1 MLISMI
7 VLTIVVLLIVLL
19 MLRMPV
25 ALSLAL
31 SGALGLGI
39 LQGTN
44 YATNVLGSVPFTAT
58 ASFSLTIIPMFIL
71 MGMLAMRARIAEHVF
86 AIANHVVSRFPGGLG
101 VATVM
106 ACAGFSAVSG
116 SSIGTAATM
125 SKLSVGQMRAYGYP
139 AALATGI
146 VAIAGTLGV
155 VIPPSTFLVLYA
167 IMTGESVA
175 QILAAGII
183 PGILSA
189 LGYIVYILVVGHRQ
203 IVRPETTLPEVVSVA
218 HADAAVRAGSREAAA
233 TGATSGA
240 GSAGSGS
247 GSGSGSFGAA
257 PATVL
262 PNTPNTTAVKQAY
275 GRTVRNL
282 PWRGLFRLGIIF
294 LIILGGMFS
303 GVFTSTESAAIAAF
317 VALLILLWEF
327 RRDGWSTMWFNV
339 KGALLDTA
347 QTTSMV
353 FMILVGSSVFSTFLI
368 AAHVPDTV
376 TTWVAGLDIPP
387 LLTIGLLLL
396 LLLPLGTAL
405 DEISVLII
413 TIPIIY
419 PIAMELGFDG
429 IWLGLMIVKL
439 TAIGMVTPPV
449 GMTCFVV
456 SGTTGVPTETV
467 FKGVLPLM
475 LMDLA
480 VSAVLF
486 FVPAI
491 TLFLP
496 SLVAQSAG

>member
-1 MLISMI
+1 MLVTVI
-7 VLTIVVLLIVLL
+7 VLTIVVLLLVLL

-39 LQGTN
+39 LQGTG
-44 YATNVLGSVPFTAT
+44 YTTNVLGSVPFSAT

-71 MGMLAMRARIAEHVF
+71 MGMFAMRARIAEHVF
-86 AIANHVVSRFPGGLG
+86 AVANHMVSRFPGGLG

-183 PGILSA
+183 PGVLSA

-203 IVRPETTLPEVVSVA
+203 IVRPEATLADAVAVA
-218 HADAAVRAGSREAAA
+218 HSDAAEARGASRTRTAEPTATAAA
-233 TGATSGA
+233 
-240 GSAGSGS
+240 
-247 GSGSGSFGAA
+247 
-257 PATVL
+257 L
-262 PNTPNTTAVKQAY
+262 PPGTPDTEAVQQVY
-275 GRTVRNL
+275 GRTLRTL
-282 PWRGLFRLGIIF
+282 PWRGLVRLSVIF

-327 RRDGWSTMWFNV
+327 RRDGWSTMWGNV

-376 TTWVAGLDIPP
+376 TNWVAGLDVPP

-456 SGTTGVPTETV
+456 SGATGLRTETV

-475 LMDLA
+475 LMDLV
-480 VSAVLF
+480 VSAILF

>member
-1 MLISMI
+1 MVI
-7 VLTIVVLLIVLL
+7 TIVVLAVIVLL
-19 MLRMPV
+19 LALLAARMPV
-25 ALSLAL
+25 ALALAV
-31 SGALGLGI
+31 SGAVGLTT
-39 LQGTN
+39 LKGTE
-44 YATNVLGSVPFTAT
+44 YATNVLGSVPFSAT
-58 ASFSLTIIPMFIL
+58 ASISLTIIPMFIL

-86 AIANHVVSRFPGGLG
+86 AVANFFVSRFPGGLG

-125 SKLSVGQMRAYGYP
+125 SKLSVSQMRAYGYP

-155 VIPPSTFLVLYA
+155 IIPPSTFLVLYA

-175 QILAAGII
+175 QMLAAGII

-189 LGYIVYILVVGHRQ
+189 VAYIVYILVVGHRQ
-203 IVRPETTLPEVVSVA
+203 IVRPEASLASAVSVA
-218 HADAAVRAGSREAAA
+218 RDDARLAGRGGSESAEEPVHAAVLEAARSSVPS
-233 TGATSGA
+233 TE
-240 GSAGSGS
+240 
-247 GSGSGSFGAA
+247 
-257 PATVL
+257 
-262 PNTPNTTAVKQAY
+262 
-275 GRTVRNL
+275 TVREVYGVTFRTL
-282 PWRGLFRLGIIF
+282 PWRGLFRLGLIF
-294 LIILGGMFS
+294 AIILGGMFS
-303 GVFTSTESAAIAAF
+303 GIFTTTESAAIAAF
-317 VALLILLWEF
+317 AALLILLWEF
-327 RRDGWSTMWFNV
+327 RREGVKAMWATV

-353 FMILVGSSVFSTFLI
+353 FMILVGSSIFSTFLI
-368 AAHVPDTV
+368 AAHVPDTI
-376 TTWVAGLDIPP
+376 TAWIAGLDVPP

-419 PIAMELGFDG
+419 PIAMELGFNG
-429 IWLGLMIVKL
+429 VWLGLMIVKL

-456 SGTTGVPTETV
+456 AGTAKVPIETV

-475 LMDLA
+475 LMDLL
-480 VSAVLF
+480 VVVLLF

-496 SLVAQSAG
+496 SLTAQTAG

>member
-1 MLISMI
+1 
-7 VLTIVVLLIVLL
+7 
-19 MLRMPV
+19 
-25 ALSLAL
+25 
-31 SGALGLGI
+31 
-39 LQGTN
+39 
-44 YATNVLGSVPFTAT
+44 
-58 ASFSLTIIPMFIL
+58 
-71 MGMLAMRARIAEHVF
+71 
-86 AIANHVVSRFPGGLG
+86 
-101 VATVM
+101 
-106 ACAGFSAVSG
+106 
-116 SSIGTAATM
+116 M

-203 IVRPETTLPEVVSVA
+203 IVRPEATLVEAVAVA
-218 HADAAVRAGSREAAA
+218 HADAAEAR
-233 TGATSGA
+233 TRRSPSTESGA
-240 GSAGSGS
+240 S
-247 GSGSGSFGAA
+247 AA
-257 PATVL
+257 PL
-262 PNTPNTTAVKQAY
+262 PPGTPNTEAVQQVY
-275 GRTVRNL
+275 GRTLRTL
-282 PWRGLFRLGIIF
+282 PWRGLVRLSMIF

-303 GVFTSTESAAIAAF
+303 GIFTSTESAAIAAF
-317 VALLILLWEF
+317 VALVILLWEF
-327 RRDGWSTMWFNV
+327 RRDGWATMWGNV

-376 TTWVAGLDIPP
+376 TNWVAGLDVPP

-419 PIAMELGFDG
+419 PIAMELGFNG

-456 SGTTGVPTETV
+456 SGATGVRTETV
-467 FKGVLPLM
+467 FRGVLPLM
-475 LMDLA
+475 LMDLV
-480 VSAVLF
+480 VSAILF

-496 SLVAQSAG
+496 SLVAQGAG

>member
-1 MLISMI
+1 MLLTII
-7 VLTIVVLLIVLL
+7 VLTIIVLL
-19 MLRMPV
+19 LVLLMMRMPV

-39 LQGTN
+39 LQGTD
-44 YATNVLGSVPFTAT
+44 YASNVMGSVPFSAT

-71 MGMLAMRARIAEHVF
+71 MGMFAMRAKIAEHVF
-86 AIANHVVSRFPGGLG
+86 AVANHMVSRFPGGLG

-155 VIPPSTFLVLYA
+155 VIPPSTFLVLYS

-175 QILAAGII
+175 QVLAAGII
-183 PGILSA
+183 PGLLSA
-189 LGYIVYILVVGHRQ
+189 LGYIVYILVMGHRQ
-203 IVRPETTLPEVVSVA
+203 IVRPEATLASTVSEA
-218 HADAAVRAGSREAAA
+218 HAYASVRAGALASAEAGNGS
-233 TGATSGA
+233 TNTS
-240 GSAGSGS
+240 SGP
-247 GSGSGSFGAA
+247 GIAA
-257 PATVL
+257 PL
-262 PNTPNTTAVKQAY
+262 PAGTPNTEAVQQVY
-275 GRTVRNL
+275 GRTLRTL
-282 PWRGLFRLGIIF
+282 PWRGLFRLSLIF

-303 GVFTSTESAAIAAF
+303 GIFTSTESAAIAAF
-317 VALLILLWEF
+317 VALVILIWEF
-327 RRDGWSTMWFNV
+327 RRDGLSTIWSNV

-353 FMILVGSSVFSTFLI
+353 FMILVGSTIFSTFLI

-376 TTWVAGLDIPP
+376 TTWVAGLDVPP

-396 LLLPLGTAL
+396 FLLPLGTAL

-419 PIAMELGFDG
+419 PIAMELGFNG

-456 SGTTGVPTETV
+456 AGATGVRTETV

-475 LMDLA
+475 LMDLV
-480 VSAVLF
+480 VSAILF
-486 FVPAI
+486 FFPAI

-496 SLVAQSAG
+496 SLVAQGAG

>member
-1 MLISMI
+1 MLLTII
-7 VLTIVVLLIVLL
+7 VLTIVVLLLVLL
-19 MLRMPV
+19 MMRMPV

-39 LQGTN
+39 LQGTD
-44 YATNVLGSVPFTAT
+44 YASNVMGSVPFSAT

-71 MGMLAMRARIAEHVF
+71 MGMFAMRAKIAEHVF
-86 AIANHVVSRFPGGLG
+86 AVANHMVSRFPGGLG

-155 VIPPSTFLVLYA
+155 VIPPSTFLVLYS

-175 QILAAGII
+175 QVLAAGII
-183 PGILSA
+183 PGLLSA
-189 LGYIVYILVVGHRQ
+189 LGYIVYILVMGHRQ
-203 IVRPETTLPEVVSVA
+203 IVRPETTLAETVSDA
-218 HADAAVRAGSREAAA
+218 HAYAAVRAGGSASAA
-233 TGATSGA
+233 
-240 GSAGSGS
+240 AGSGNS
-247 GSGSGSFGAA
+247 SAGAGNTGPGPGIAA
-257 PATVL
+257 PL
-262 PNTPNTTAVKQAY
+262 PAGTPNTEAVQQVY
-275 GRTVRNL
+275 GRTLRTL
-282 PWRGLFRLGIIF
+282 PWRGLFRLSLIF

-303 GVFTSTESAAIAAF
+303 GIFTSTESAAIAAF
-317 VALLILLWEF
+317 VALVILIWEF
-327 RRDGWSTMWFNV
+327 RHDGLSTIWSNV

-353 FMILVGSSVFSTFLI
+353 FMILVGSTIFSTFLI

-376 TTWVAGLDIPP
+376 TTWVAGLDVPP

-396 LLLPLGTAL
+396 FLLPLGTAL

-419 PIAMELGFDG
+419 PIAMELGFNG

-456 SGTTGVPTETV
+456 AGATGVRTETV

-480 VSAVLF
+480 VSAILF
-486 FVPAI
+486 FFPAI

-496 SLVAQSAG
+496 SLVAQGAG

>member
-183 PGILSA
+183 PGMLSA

-218 HADAAVRAGSREAAA
+218 HANAAVRAGSRTVSSGTTA
-233 TGATSGA
+233 TGG
-240 GSAGSGS
+240 GSGS
-247 GSGSGSFGAA
+247 ASFGDT
-257 PATVL
+257 PVTVL
-262 PNTPNTTAVKQAY
+262 PNIPDTTAVKQAY
-275 GRTVRNL
+275 GRSVRNL
-282 PWRGLFRLGIIF
+282 PWRGLFRLGVIF

-327 RRDGWSTMWFNV
+327 RRDGWNTMWFNV

-376 TTWVAGLDIPP
+376 TSWVAGLDIPP

-475 LMDLA
+475 LMDLV

>member
-1 MLISMI
+1 MLVTVI
-7 VLTIVVLLIVLL
+7 VLTIVVLLLVLL

-39 LQGTN
+39 LQGTG
-44 YATNVLGSVPFTAT
+44 YTTNVLGSVPFSAT

-71 MGMLAMRARIAEHVF
+71 MGMFAMRARIAEHVF
-86 AIANHVVSRFPGGLG
+86 AVANHMVSRFPGGLG

-183 PGILSA
+183 PGVLSA

-203 IVRPETTLPEVVSVA
+203 IVRPEATLAEAVSVA
-218 HADAAVRAGSREAAA
+218 HAHAAEARTGGSSS
-233 TGATSGA
+233 TDSGV
-240 GSAGSGS
+240 S
-247 GSGSGSFGAA
+247 AA
-257 PATVL
+257 PL
-262 PNTPNTTAVKQAY
+262 PPGTPNTEAVQQVY
-275 GRTVRNL
+275 GRTLRTL
-282 PWRGLFRLGIIF
+282 PWRGLVRLSLIF

-303 GVFTSTESAAIAAF
+303 GIFTSTESAAIAAF
-317 VALLILLWEF
+317 VALVILLWEF
-327 RRDGWSTMWFNV
+327 RRDGWATMWGNV

-376 TTWVAGLDIPP
+376 TNWVAGLDVPP

-419 PIAMELGFDG
+419 PIAMELGFNG

-456 SGTTGVPTETV
+456 SGATGVRTETV
-467 FKGVLPLM
+467 FRGVLPLM
-475 LMDLA
+475 LMDLV

-496 SLVAQSAG
+496 SLVAQGAG

>member
-1 MLISMI
+1 MLVTII
-7 VLTIVVLLIVLL
+7 VLAIVALLILLL
-19 MLRMPV
+19 MARMPV
-25 ALSLAL
+25 ALSLGL
-31 SGALGLGI
+31 SGAVGLAV
-39 LQGTN
+39 LQGTT
-44 YATNVLGSVPFTAT
+44 YTTNVLGSVPFSAT

-86 AIANHVVSRFPGGLG
+86 AIANHFVSRFPGGLG

-125 SKLSVGQMRAYGYP
+125 SKLSVGEMRAYGYP

-155 VIPPSTFLVLYA
+155 IIPPSTFLVLYA

-175 QILAAGII
+175 QMLAAGII
-183 PGILSA
+183 PGLLTA
-189 LGYIVYILVVGHRQ
+189 AGYITYILILGHRQ
-203 IVRPETTLPEVVSVA
+203 IVRNDVGLADVVVEA
-218 HADAAVRAGSREAAA
+218 HAAAAAAAAA
-233 TGATSGA
+233 TAARGGA
-240 GSAGSGS
+240 GEPAPVHSASVDAALH
-247 GSGSGSFGAA
+247 AA
-257 PATVL
+257 P
-262 PNTPNTTAVKQAY
+262 TTGAVRQSY
-275 GRTVRNL
+275 GLTARTL
-282 PWRGLFRLGIIF
+282 PWRGLARLGVIF

-327 RRDGWSTMWFNV
+327 RRAGVASLWRNV

-353 FMILVGSSVFSTFLI
+353 FMILVGSSIFSTFLI
-368 AAHVPDTV
+368 AAHVPDTI
-376 TTWVAGLDIPP
+376 TTWIAGLDIPP

-419 PIAMELGFDG
+419 PVAMELGFDG
-429 IWLGLMIVKL
+429 VWLGLMIVKL

-456 SGTTGVPTETV
+456 SGATGVPTETV
-467 FKGVLPLM
+467 FRGVLPLM
-475 LMDLA
+475 SMDII

-491 TLFLP
+491 VLWLP
-496 SLVAQSAG
+496 SLVAQTAG

>member
-106 ACAGFSAVSG
+106 TCAGFSAVSG

-167 IMTGESVA
+167 IMTGESVG

-189 LGYIVYILVVGHRQ
+189 LGYIIYILVVGQRQ

-218 HADAAVRAGSREAAA
+218 HADAAVRAGSREAEV
-233 TGATSGA
+233 TRATSGSRSGA
-240 GSAGSGS
+240 RFGSGTSAGTP
-247 GSGSGSFGAA
+247 AA
-257 PATVL
+257 VL
-262 PNTPNTTAVKQAY
+262 PGTPNTSAVQQAY

-327 RRDGWSTMWFNV
+327 RRDGWNTMWFNV

-376 TTWVAGLDIPP
+376 TTWVAGLSIPP

-456 SGTTGVPTETV
+456 AGTAGVPTETV

-475 LMDLA
+475 LMDLV

>member
-1 MLISMI
+1 MLVTLI

-39 LQGTN
+39 LQGTG
-44 YATNVLGSVPFTAT
+44 YTTNVLGSVPFSAT

-71 MGMLAMRARIAEHVF
+71 MGMFAMRARIAEHVF
-86 AIANHVVSRFPGGLG
+86 AVANHMVSRFPGGLG

-203 IVRPETTLPEVVSVA
+203 IVRPEATLAEAVAVA
-218 HADAAVRAGSREAAA
+218 HAGAAEARAG
-233 TGATSGA
+233 GSG
-240 GSAGSGS
+240 GSGPGGGSGS
-247 GSGSGSFGAA
+247 GDSGVSAA
-257 PATVL
+257 AL
-262 PNTPNTTAVKQAY
+262 PPGTPNTEAVQQVY
-275 GRTVRNL
+275 GRTLRTL
-282 PWRGLFRLGIIF
+282 PWRGLVRLSVIF

-327 RRDGWSTMWFNV
+327 RRDGWSTMWGNV

-376 TTWVAGLDIPP
+376 TNWVAGLDVPP

-456 SGTTGVPTETV
+456 SGATGVRTETV

-475 LMDLA
+475 LMDLV

-496 SLVAQSAG
+496 SLVAQGAG

>member
-1 MLISMI
+1 MLVTLI

-39 LQGTN
+39 LQGTG
-44 YATNVLGSVPFTAT
+44 YTTNVLGSVPFSAT

-71 MGMLAMRARIAEHVF
+71 MGMFAMRARIAEHVF
-86 AIANHVVSRFPGGLG
+86 AVANHMVSRFPGGLG

-183 PGILSA
+183 PGLLSA

-203 IVRPETTLPEVVSVA
+203 IVRPDATLADAVA
-218 HADAAVRAGSREAAA
+218 GARADAAGAARKS
-233 TGATSGA
+233 SG
-240 GSAGSGS
+240 GSAGA
-247 GSGSGSFGAA
+247 GAGEA
-257 PATVL
+257 QL
-262 PNTPNTTAVKQAY
+262 PPGTPDTEAVQQVY
-275 GRTVRNL
+275 GRTLRTL
-282 PWRGLFRLGIIF
+282 PWRGLVRLCVIF

-317 VALLILLWEF
+317 VALVILLWEF
-327 RRDGWSTMWFNV
+327 RRDGWSTMWGNV

-376 TTWVAGLDIPP
+376 TAWVAGLDVPP

-396 LLLPLGTAL
+396 LLLPLGAAL

-419 PIAMELGFDG
+419 PIAMELGFHG

-456 SGTTGVPTETV
+456 SGATGIRTETV

-475 LMDLA
+475 LMDVV
-480 VSAVLF
+480 VSAILF

-496 SLVAQSAG
+496 ALVAQGAG

>member
-1 MLISMI
+1 MLVTVI
-7 VLTIVVLLIVLL
+7 VLTIVVLLLVLL

-39 LQGTN
+39 LQGTG
-44 YATNVLGSVPFTAT
+44 YTTNVLGSVPFSAT

-71 MGMLAMRARIAEHVF
+71 MGMFAMRARIAEHVF
-86 AIANHVVSRFPGGLG
+86 AVANHMVSRFPGGLG

-183 PGILSA
+183 PGVLSA

-203 IVRPETTLPEVVSVA
+203 IVRPEATLAEAVAVA
-218 HADAAVRAGSREAAA
+218 HSDAAEARGASRARTAEPTAAA
-233 TGATSGA
+233 
-240 GSAGSGS
+240 
-247 GSGSGSFGAA
+247 AA
-257 PATVL
+257 L
-262 PNTPNTTAVKQAY
+262 PPGTPDTEAVQQVY
-275 GRTVRNL
+275 GRTLRTL
-282 PWRGLFRLGIIF
+282 PWRGLVRLSVIF

-327 RRDGWSTMWFNV
+327 RRDGWSTMWGNV

-376 TTWVAGLDIPP
+376 TSWVAGLDVPP

-429 IWLGLMIVKL
+429 IWLGLMVVKL

-456 SGTTGVPTETV
+456 SGATGVRTETV

-475 LMDLA
+475 LMDLV
-480 VSAVLF
+480 VSAILF

>member
-1 MLISMI
+1 MLVTMI
-7 VLTIVVLLIVLL
+7 VLAMVVLLIVLL
-19 MLRMPV
+19 MARMPV

-31 SGALGLGI
+31 SGALGLSI
-39 LQGTN
+39 LQGTA

-86 AIANHVVSRFPGGLG
+86 AIANFFVSRFPGGLG

-155 VIPPSTFLVLYA
+155 IIPPSTFLVLYA

-175 QILAAGII
+175 QMLAAGII
-183 PGILSA
+183 PGLLSA
-189 LGYIVYILVVGHRQ
+189 AGYIVYILVLGHRQ
-203 IVRPETTLPEVVSVA
+203 IVRDNTQLADVVVEARTRAAVAARGGADDAPVASASV
-218 HADAAVRAGSREAAA
+218 DAALHTVPD
-233 TGATSGA
+233 T
-240 GSAGSGS
+240 
-247 GSGSGSFGAA
+247 
-257 PATVL
+257 ATVRQ
-262 PNTPNTTAVKQAY
+262 TY
-275 GRTVRNL
+275 GLTLRTL
-282 PWRGLFRLGIIF
+282 PWRGLVRLGLIF
-294 LIILGGMFS
+294 VIILGGMFS

-317 VALLILLWEF
+317 AALLILLWEF
-327 RRDGWSTMWFNV
+327 RRSGITAMWSNV

-353 FMILVGSSVFSTFLI
+353 FMILVGSSIFSTFLI
-368 AAHVPDTV
+368 AAHVPDTI
-376 TTWVAGLDIPP
+376 TAWIAALDVPP

-413 TIPIIY
+413 TVPIIY
-419 PIAMELGFDG
+419 PIAMELGFSG
-429 IWLGLMIVKL
+429 VWLGLMIVKL
-439 TAIGMVTPPV
+439 TALGMVTPPV

-467 FKGVLPLM
+467 FRGVLPLM
-475 LMDLA
+475 LMDL
-480 VSAVLF
+480 VVCAVLF

-491 TLFLP
+491 TLWLP
-496 SLVAQSAG
+496 SLTAQGAG

>member
-1 MLISMI
+1 MLITTI
-7 VLTIVVLLIVLL
+7 VLSIVLLLLVLL

-25 ALSLAL
+25 ALSLGLA
-31 SGALGLGI
+31 GALGLVI
-39 LQGTN
+39 LQGTD

-58 ASFSLTIIPMFIL
+58 ASFSLIIIPMFIL

-86 AIANHVVSRFPGGLG
+86 AVANHMVGRFPGGLG
-101 VATVM
+101 IATVM

-155 VIPPSTFLVLYA
+155 VIPPSTFLVLFA

-189 LGYIVYILVVGHRQ
+189 IGYIAYILIVGHRQ
-203 IVRPETTLPEVVSVA
+203 IVRPETTLADVVQVA
-218 HADAAVRAGSREAAA
+218 HADASAKIP
-233 TGATSGA
+233 TPIPDTS
-240 GSAGSGS
+240 
-247 GSGSGSFGAA
+247 
-257 PATVL
+257 
-262 PNTPNTTAVKQAY
+262 AVKLAY
-275 GRTVRNL
+275 GRTLRTL
-282 PWRGLFRLGIIF
+282 PWRGVIRLAVIF
-294 LIILGGMFS
+294 AIILGGMFS

-317 VALLILLWEF
+317 VSLLILLWEF
-327 RRDGWSTMWFNV
+327 RRDGINAMWTKV

-353 FMILVGSSVFSTFLI
+353 FMILVGASVFSTFLI
-368 AAHVPDTV
+368 AAHVPETL
-376 TTWVAGLDIPP
+376 TNWIVALDAPP
-387 LLTIGLLLL
+387 LLTVGLLL

-413 TIPIIY
+413 TVPIIY
-419 PIAMELGFDG
+419 PIATELGFDG

-439 TAIGMVTPPV
+439 TAIGLVTPPV

-456 SGTTGVPTETV
+456 SGATGVRTETV

-475 LMDLA
+475 VMDLL
-480 VSAVLF
+480 VSLLLF

-496 SLVAQSAG
+496 SLVAAGAG

>member
-1 MLISMI
+1 
-7 VLTIVVLLIVLL
+7 
-19 MLRMPV
+19 
-25 ALSLAL
+25 
-31 SGALGLGI
+31 
-39 LQGTN
+39 
-44 YATNVLGSVPFTAT
+44 
-58 ASFSLTIIPMFIL
+58 
-71 MGMLAMRARIAEHVF
+71 VF
-86 AIANHVVSRFPGGLG
+86 AVANHMVSRFPGGLG

-203 IVRPETTLPEVVSVA
+203 IVRPEATLVEAVAVA
-218 HADAAVRAGSREAAA
+218 HADAAEAR
-233 TGATSGA
+233 TRRSPSTESGA
-240 GSAGSGS
+240 S
-247 GSGSGSFGAA
+247 AA
-257 PATVL
+257 PL
-262 PNTPNTTAVKQAY
+262 PPGTPNTEAVQQVY
-275 GRTVRNL
+275 GRTLRTL
-282 PWRGLFRLGIIF
+282 PWRGLVRLSMIF

-303 GVFTSTESAAIAAF
+303 GIFTSTESAAIAAF
-317 VALLILLWEF
+317 VALVILLWEF
-327 RRDGWSTMWFNV
+327 RRDGWATMWGNV

-376 TTWVAGLDIPP
+376 TNWVAGLDVPP

-419 PIAMELGFDG
+419 PIAMELGFNG

-456 SGTTGVPTETV
+456 SGATGVRTETV
-467 FKGVLPLM
+467 FRGVLPLM
-475 LMDLA
+475 LMDLV
-480 VSAVLF
+480 VSAILF

-496 SLVAQSAG
+496 SLVAQGAG

>member
-1 MLISMI
+1 MLLTII
-7 VLTIVVLLIVLL
+7 VLTIVVLLLVLL
-19 MLRMPV
+19 MMRMPV

-39 LQGTN
+39 LQGTD
-44 YATNVLGSVPFTAT
+44 YASNVMGSVPFSAT

-71 MGMLAMRARIAEHVF
+71 MGMFAMRAKIAEHVF
-86 AIANHVVSRFPGGLG
+86 AVANHMVSRFPGGLG

-183 PGILSA
+183 PGFLSA
-189 LGYIVYILVVGHRQ
+189 LGYIVFILVMGHRQ
-203 IVRPETTLPEVVSVA
+203 IVRPESTLAETVSEA
-218 HADAAVRAGSREAAA
+218 HASAATRAGGSSRVGTRT
-233 TGATSGA
+233 TGSIDIGE
-240 GSAGSGS
+240 GSA
-247 GSGSGSFGAA
+247 A
-257 PATVL
+257 PL
-262 PNTPNTTAVKQAY
+262 PAGTPNTEAVQQVY
-275 GRTVRNL
+275 GRTLRTL
-282 PWRGLFRLGIIF
+282 PWRGLMRLSLIF

-303 GVFTSTESAAIAAF
+303 GIFTSTESAAIAAF
-317 VALLILLWEF
+317 VALVILIWEF
-327 RRDGWSTMWFNV
+327 RRDGLSTIWSNV

-353 FMILVGSSVFSTFLI
+353 FMILVGSTVFSTFLI

-376 TTWVAGLDIPP
+376 TTWVAGLDVPP

-396 LLLPLGTAL
+396 FLLPLGTAL

-419 PIAMELGFDG
+419 PIAMELGFNG

-456 SGTTGVPTETV
+456 AGATGVRTETV

-475 LMDLA
+475 LMDLV
-480 VSAVLF
+480 VSAILF
-486 FVPAI
+486 FFPAI

-496 SLVAQSAG
+496 SLVAQGAG

>member
-1 MLISMI
+1 ML
-7 VLTIVVLLIVLL
+7 VTIVVLTVVVVLIVLL
-19 MLRMPV
+19 MARMPV
-25 ALSLAL
+25 ALALAV
-31 SGALGLGI
+31 SGALGLTV
-39 LQGTN
+39 LQGTS

-86 AIANHVVSRFPGGLG
+86 AIANFFVSRFPGGLG

-139 AALATGI
+139 AAFATGI

-155 VIPPSTFLVLYA
+155 IIPPSTFLVLYA

-175 QILAAGII
+175 QMLAAGIV
-183 PGILSA
+183 PGLLSA
-189 LGYIVYILVVGHRQ
+189 AGYIAYILIVGQRQ
-203 IVRPETTLPEVVSVA
+203 IVRPEVSLQETVVQARAAAAVAAGGGREEEPVHSASV
-218 HADAAVRAGSREAAA
+218 DAALHTVPDTGMVR
-233 TGATSGA
+233 
-240 GSAGSGS
+240 
-247 GSGSGSFGAA
+247 
-257 PATVL
+257 
-262 PNTPNTTAVKQAY
+262 QAY
-275 GRTVRNL
+275 GLTLRTL
-282 PWRGLFRLGIIF
+282 PWRGLLRLALIF

-317 VALLILLWEF
+317 AALLILLWEF
-327 RRDGWSTMWFNV
+327 RRGGPAAMWSNV

-353 FMILVGSSVFSTFLI
+353 FMILVGSSIFSTFLI
-368 AAHVPDTV
+368 AAHVPDTI
-376 TTWVAGLDIPP
+376 TTWIAGLDVPP

-429 IWLGLMIVKL
+429 VWLGLMIVKL

-467 FKGVLPLM
+467 FRGVLPL
-475 LMDLA
+475 LSMDLL
-480 VSAVLF
+480 VSTLLF

-491 TLFLP
+491 TLWLP

>member
-1 MLISMI
+1 
-7 VLTIVVLLIVLL
+7 
-19 MLRMPV
+19 
-25 ALSLAL
+25 
-31 SGALGLGI
+31 
-39 LQGTN
+39 
-44 YATNVLGSVPFTAT
+44 
-58 ASFSLTIIPMFIL
+58 
-71 MGMLAMRARIAEHVF
+71 
-86 AIANHVVSRFPGGLG
+86 
-101 VATVM
+101 M

-203 IVRPETTLPEVVSVA
+203 IVRPEATLVEAVAVA
-218 HADAAVRAGSREAAA
+218 HADAAEAR
-233 TGATSGA
+233 TRRSPSTESGA
-240 GSAGSGS
+240 S
-247 GSGSGSFGAA
+247 AA
-257 PATVL
+257 PL
-262 PNTPNTTAVKQAY
+262 PPGTPNTEAVQQVY
-275 GRTVRNL
+275 GRTLRTL
-282 PWRGLFRLGIIF
+282 PWRGLVRLSMIF

-303 GVFTSTESAAIAAF
+303 GIFTSTESAAIAAF
-317 VALLILLWEF
+317 VALVILLWEF
-327 RRDGWSTMWFNV
+327 RRDGWATMWGNV

-376 TTWVAGLDIPP
+376 TNWVAGLDVPP

-419 PIAMELGFDG
+419 PIAMELGFNG

-456 SGTTGVPTETV
+456 SGATGVRTETV
-467 FKGVLPLM
+467 FRGVLPLM
-475 LMDLA
+475 LMDLV
-480 VSAVLF
+480 VSAILF

-496 SLVAQSAG
+496 SLVAQGAG

>member
-218 HADAAVRAGSREAAA
+218 HAAAAVRAGS
-233 TGATSGA
+233 SA
-240 GSAGSGS
+240 GTAPAAGSGS
-247 GSGSGSFGAA
+247 GSAGGPPVA
-257 PATVL
+257 VL
-262 PNTPNTTAVKQAY
+262 PTTPDTSAVRQAF
-275 GRTVRNL
+275 GRTARTL
-282 PWRGLFRLGIIF
+282 PWRGLVRLAVIF

-327 RRDGWSTMWFNV
+327 RRDGWSTMWHNV

-467 FKGVLPLM
+467 FRGVLPLM
-475 LMDLA
+475 LMDLV

>member
-1 MLISMI
+1 MI
-7 VLTIVVLLIVLL
+7 VTLIVLAVVVLLIVLL

-25 ALSLAL
+25 ALALAL
-31 SGALGLGI
+31 SGAVGLGI

-44 YATNVLGSVPFTAT
+44 YTTNVLGSVPFSAT

-86 AIANHVVSRFPGGLG
+86 AVANHMVSRFPGGLG

-189 LGYIVYILVVGHRQ
+189 LGYIIYILVVGHRQ
-203 IVRPETTLPEVVSVA
+203 IVRPEATLESVVAGA
-218 HADAAVRAGSREAAA
+218 HAVAAERAAGPSSVER
-233 TGATSGA
+233 TGARVAS
-240 GSAGSGS
+240 S
-247 GSGSGSFGAA
+247 
-257 PATVL
+257 L
-262 PNTPNTTAVKQAY
+262 PPGTPNTEMVQQAY
-275 GRTVRNL
+275 GRTLRTL
-282 PWRGLFRLGIIF
+282 PWRGIVRLGLIF

-317 VALLILLWEF
+317 VALVILLWEF
-327 RRDGWSTMWFNV
+327 RRDGWGIMWGNV

-376 TTWVAGLDIPP
+376 TNWVAGLDVPP

-419 PIAMELGFDG
+419 PIAMELGFNG

-456 SGTTGVPTETV
+456 SGATGVRTETV

-475 LMDLA
+475 LMDLM
-480 VSAVLF
+480 VSALLF

-496 SLVAQSAG
+496 SLVAKGAG

>member
-1 MLISMI
+1 MLITMI
-7 VLTIVVLLIVLL
+7 VLTVLVILVVLLMVK
-19 MLRMPV
+19 MPV

-39 LQGTN
+39 LQGTK
-44 YATNVLGSVPFTAT
+44 YTTNVLGSVPFSSTS
-58 ASFSLTIIPMFIL
+58 SFSLTIIPMFIL
-71 MGMLAMRARIAEHVF
+71 MGMFAMRARIAEHVF
-86 AIANHVVSRFPGGLG
+86 AVANHMVGRLPGGLG

-175 QILAAGII
+175 QMLAAGII
-183 PGILSA
+183 PGLLSA
-189 LGYIVYILVVGHRQ
+189 VSYIVYILVMGHRQ
-203 IVRPETTLPEVVSVA
+203 IVRPETTLEDVVSEA
-218 HADAAVRAGSREAAA
+218 HADAAARVRVAASSSEVSRDTKPSHTLA
-233 TGATSGA
+233 T
-240 GSAGSGS
+240 
-247 GSGSGSFGAA
+247 
-257 PATVL
+257 L
-262 PNTPNTTAVKQAY
+262 PPGTPNTEAVKQVY
-275 GRTVRNL
+275 GKTLRTL
-282 PWRGLFRLGIIF
+282 PWRGLVRLVLIF
-294 LIILGGMFS
+294 AIILGGMFS
-303 GVFTSTESAAIAAF
+303 GIFTSTESAAIAAF
-317 VALLILLWEF
+317 VALIILLWEF
-327 RRDGWSTMWFNV
+327 RKDGVNTIWVNV

-368 AAHVPDTV
+368 AAHVPDTITNWV
-376 TTWVAGLDIPP
+376 TGLNVPP
-387 LLTIGLLLL
+387 LMIMALLLL
-396 LLLPLGTAL
+396 MLLPLGTAL

-419 PIAMELGFDG
+419 PIAMELGFNG

-456 SGTTGVPTETV
+456 AGTTGVRTETV

-475 LMDLA
+475 LMDLFI
-480 VSAVLF
+480 SAILF
-486 FVPAI
+486 LVPAI

-496 SLVAQSAG
+496 ALVAQNAG

>member
-218 HADAAVRAGSREAAA
+218 HADAAVRAGSREAVA
-233 TGATSGA
+233 SG
-240 GSAGSGS
+240 SKSGSGS
-247 GSGSGSFGAA
+247 GSGSGSFDDA
-257 PATVL
+257 PVTVL
-262 PNTPNTTAVKQAY
+262 PGTPNTTAVRQAY

-327 RRDGWSTMWFNV
+327 RRDGWNTMWFNV

-376 TTWVAGLDIPP
+376 TSWVAGLDIPP

-475 LMDLA
+475 LMDLV

>member
-1 MLISMI
+1 MLVTVI
-7 VLTIVVLLIVLL
+7 VLTIVVLLLVLL

-39 LQGTN
+39 LQGTG
-44 YATNVLGSVPFTAT
+44 YTTNVLGSVPFSAT

-71 MGMLAMRARIAEHVF
+71 MGMFAMRARIAEHVF
-86 AIANHVVSRFPGGLG
+86 AVANHMVSRFPGGLG

-183 PGILSA
+183 PGVLSA

-203 IVRPETTLPEVVSVA
+203 IVRPEATLADAVAVA
-218 HADAAVRAGSREAAA
+218 HSDAAEARGASRTRTAEPTATASALPPGTPDTEA
-233 TGATSGA
+233 
-240 GSAGSGS
+240 
-247 GSGSGSFGAA
+247 
-257 PATVL
+257 VQQ
-262 PNTPNTTAVKQAY
+262 VY
-275 GRTVRNL
+275 GRTLRTL
-282 PWRGLFRLGIIF
+282 PWRGLVRLSVIF

-327 RRDGWSTMWFNV
+327 RRDGWSTMWGNV

-376 TTWVAGLDIPP
+376 TNWVAGLDVPP

-456 SGTTGVPTETV
+456 SGATGVRTETV

-475 LMDLA
+475 LMDLV
-480 VSAVLF
+480 VSAILF

>member
-1 MLISMI
+1 MLVTMI

-25 ALSLAL
+25 ALSLGL

-39 LQGTN
+39 LQGTD
-44 YATNVLGSVPFTAT
+44 YTTNVLGSVPFSAT

-71 MGMLAMRARIAEHVF
+71 MGMFAMRARIAEHVF
-86 AIANHVVSRFPGGLG
+86 AVANHMVSRFPGGLG

-203 IVRPETTLPEVVSVA
+203 IVRPEATLVEAVAVA
-218 HADAAVRAGSREAAA
+218 HADAAEAR
-233 TGATSGA
+233 TRRSPSTESGA
-240 GSAGSGS
+240 S
-247 GSGSGSFGAA
+247 AA
-257 PATVL
+257 PL
-262 PNTPNTTAVKQAY
+262 PPGTPNTEAVQQVY
-275 GRTVRNL
+275 GRTLRTL
-282 PWRGLFRLGIIF
+282 PWRGLVRLSMIF

-303 GVFTSTESAAIAAF
+303 GIFTSTESAAIAAF
-317 VALLILLWEF
+317 VALVILLWEF
-327 RRDGWSTMWFNV
+327 RRDGWATMWGNV

-376 TTWVAGLDIPP
+376 TNWVAGLDVPP

-419 PIAMELGFDG
+419 PIAMELGFNG

-456 SGTTGVPTETV
+456 SGATGVRTETV
-467 FKGVLPLM
+467 FRGVLPLM
-475 LMDLA
+475 LMDLV
-480 VSAVLF
+480 VSAILF

-496 SLVAQSAG
+496 SLVAQGAG

>member
-1 MLISMI
+1 MLVTII
-7 VLTIVVLLIVLL
+7 VLAVVVLLILLL
-19 MLRMPV
+19 MARMPV

-31 SGALGLGI
+31 SGAVGLGV
-39 LQGTN
+39 LQGTS
-44 YATNVLGSVPFTAT
+44 YATNVLGSVPFSAT

-86 AIANHVVSRFPGGLG
+86 AIANHFVSRLPGGLG

-125 SKLSVGQMRAYGYP
+125 SKLSVGEMRAYGYP

-155 VIPPSTFLVLYA
+155 IIPPSTFLVLYA

-175 QILAAGII
+175 QMLAAGIV
-183 PGILSA
+183 PGLLTA
-189 LGYIVYILVVGHRQ
+189 AGYIAYILILGHRQ
-203 IVRPETTLPEVVSVA
+203 IVRNDVGLEDVVVEARAAAAAAARGGAAAEA
-218 HADAAVRAGSREAAA
+218 HVHSASIDAALHAAPN
-233 TGATSGA
+233 TGAVRQSYG
-240 GSAGSGS
+240 
-247 GSGSGSFGAA
+247 
-257 PATVL
+257 L
-262 PNTPNTTAVKQAY
+262 TA
-275 GRTVRNL
+275 RTL
-282 PWRGLFRLGIIF
+282 PWRGLFRLGLIF

-317 VALLILLWEF
+317 VALVILLWEF
-327 RRDGWSTMWFNV
+327 RRSGVASLWSNV

-353 FMILVGSSVFSTFLI
+353 FMILVGSSIFSTFLI
-368 AAHVPDTV
+368 AAHVPDTI
-376 TTWVAGLDIPP
+376 TTWIAGLEIPP
-387 LLTIGLLLL
+387 LLTMGLLLL

-419 PIAMELGFDG
+419 PVAMELGFDG

-456 SGTTGVPTETV
+456 SGATGVPTETV
-467 FKGVLPLM
+467 FRGVLPL
-475 LMDLA
+475 LSMDIV
-480 VSAVLF
+480 VSALLF

-491 TLFLP
+491 VLWLP

>member
-1 MLISMI
+1 MLVTMI
-7 VLTIVVLLIVLL
+7 VLAVVALLLVLL

-31 SGALGLGI
+31 TGALGLGI
-39 LQGTN
+39 LQGTD
-44 YATNVLGSVPFTAT
+44 YTTNVLGSVPFSAT

-71 MGMLAMRARIAEHVF
+71 MGMFAMRARIAEHVF
-86 AIANHVVSRFPGGLG
+86 AVANHMVSRFPGGLG

-106 ACAGFSAVSG
+106 ACAGVSAVSG

-183 PGILSA
+183 PGVLSA

-203 IVRPETTLPEVVSVA
+203 IVRPEATLTEAVAVA
-218 HADAAVRAGSREAAA
+218 HADAAAQR
-233 TGATSGA
+233 GARSGA
-240 GSAGSGS
+240 AEP
-247 GSGSGSFGAA
+247 AA
-257 PATVL
+257 SISQL
-262 PNTPNTTAVKQAY
+262 PPGTPDTEAVRQVY
-275 GRTVRNL
+275 GRTLRDL
-282 PWRGLFRLGIIF
+282 PWRGLVRLGVIF

-303 GVFTSTESAAIAAF
+303 GIFTSTESAAIAAF
-317 VALLILLWEF
+317 VALVILLWEF
-327 RRDGWSTMWFNV
+327 RREGWSVVWDKV

-376 TTWVAGLDIPP
+376 TNWVAGLDVPP

-456 SGTTGVPTETV
+456 SGATGVRTETV

-475 LMDLA
+475 LMDLV
-480 VSAVLF
+480 VSAILF

-496 SLVAQSAG
+496 SLVAQGAG

>member
-1 MLISMI
+1 
-7 VLTIVVLLIVLL
+7 
-19 MLRMPV
+19 
-25 ALSLAL
+25 
-31 SGALGLGI
+31 
-39 LQGTN
+39 
-44 YATNVLGSVPFTAT
+44 
-58 ASFSLTIIPMFIL
+58 
-71 MGMLAMRARIAEHVF
+71 
-86 AIANHVVSRFPGGLG
+86 
-101 VATVM
+101 
-106 ACAGFSAVSG
+106 
-116 SSIGTAATM
+116 M

-183 PGILSA
+183 PGVLSA

-203 IVRPETTLPEVVSVA
+203 IVRPEATLAEAVAVA
-218 HADAAVRAGSREAAA
+218 HSDAAEARGASRARTAEPTAAA
-233 TGATSGA
+233 
-240 GSAGSGS
+240 
-247 GSGSGSFGAA
+247 AA
-257 PATVL
+257 L
-262 PNTPNTTAVKQAY
+262 PPGTPDTEAVQQVY
-275 GRTVRNL
+275 GRTLRTL
-282 PWRGLFRLGIIF
+282 PWRGLVRLSVIF

-327 RRDGWSTMWFNV
+327 RRDGWSTMWGNV

-376 TTWVAGLDIPP
+376 TSWVAGLDVPP

-429 IWLGLMIVKL
+429 IWLGLMVVKL

-456 SGTTGVPTETV
+456 SGATGVRTETV

-475 LMDLA
+475 LMDLV
-480 VSAVLF
+480 VSAILF

>member
-1 MLISMI
+1 ML
-7 VLTIVVLLIVLL
+7 VTIVVLSVVVVLILLL
-19 MLRMPV
+19 MARMPV
-25 ALSLAL
+25 ALALAM
-31 SGALGLGI
+31 SGALGLTV
-39 LQGTN
+39 LQGTS
-44 YATNVLGSVPFTAT
+44 YTTSVLGSVPFTAT
-58 ASFSLTIIPMFIL
+58 ASFSLTIIPMFVL

-86 AIANHVVSRFPGGLG
+86 AIANFFVSRFPGGLG

-155 VIPPSTFLVLYA
+155 IIPPSTFLVLYA

-175 QILAAGII
+175 QMLAAGII
-183 PGILSA
+183 PGIISA
-189 LGYIVYILVVGHRQ
+189 LGYITYILVLGHRQ
-203 IVRPETTLPEVVSVA
+203 IVKNTASLESVVVEARAEAKVA
-218 HADAAVRAGSREAAA
+218 ACGGAQDAVHSAAIDSAMHAVPDTGTVR
-233 TGATSGA
+233 
-240 GSAGSGS
+240 
-247 GSGSGSFGAA
+247 
-257 PATVL
+257 
-262 PNTPNTTAVKQAY
+262 QAY
-275 GRTVRNL
+275 GLTIRAL
-282 PWRGLFRLGIIF
+282 PWRGLVRLALIF

-317 VALLILLWEF
+317 AALLILLWEF
-327 RRDGWSTMWFNV
+327 RRQGVGAMWSNV

-353 FMILVGSSVFSTFLI
+353 FMILVGSSIFSTFLI
-368 AAHVPDTV
+368 AARVPDTI
-376 TTWVAGLDIPP
+376 TGWIATLDVPP

-419 PIAMELGFDG
+419 PVAMELGFDG
-429 IWLGLMIVKL
+429 VWLGLMIVKL

-467 FKGVLPLM
+467 FRGVLPL
-475 LMDLA
+475 LTMDIL
-480 VSAVLF
+480 VSTLLF
-486 FVPAI
+486 FVPA
-491 TLFLP
+491 LVLWLP

>member
-1 MLISMI
+1 MLVTII
-7 VLTIVVLLIVLL
+7 VLAVVVLLILLL
-19 MLRMPV
+19 MARMPV

-31 SGALGLGI
+31 SGALGLGV
-39 LQGTN
+39 LQGTS
-44 YATNVLGSVPFTAT
+44 YATNVLGSVPFSAT

-86 AIANHVVSRFPGGLG
+86 AIANHFVSRFPGGLG

-125 SKLSVGQMRAYGYP
+125 SKLSVGEMRAYGYP

-155 VIPPSTFLVLYA
+155 IIPPSTFLVLYA

-175 QILAAGII
+175 QMLAAGIV
-183 PGILSA
+183 PGLLTA
-189 LGYIVYILVVGHRQ
+189 AGYIAYILILGHRQ
-203 IVRPETTLPEVVSVA
+203 IVRNDVGLEDVVVEA
-218 HADAAVRAGSREAAA
+218 RTAAAARGGAGAEAPVHSASIEAALHA
-233 TGATSGA
+233 
-240 GSAGSGS
+240 
-247 GSGSGSFGAA
+247 
-257 PATVL
+257 V
-262 PNTPNTTAVKQAY
+262 PNT
-275 GRTVRNL
+275 GTVRQSYGLTARTL
-282 PWRGLFRLGIIF
+282 PWRGLFRLGLIF

-327 RRDGWSTMWFNV
+327 RRSGVASLWSNV

-353 FMILVGSSVFSTFLI
+353 FMILVGSSIFSTFLI
-368 AAHVPDTV
+368 AAHVPDTI
-376 TTWVAGLDIPP
+376 TTWIAGLEIPP

-419 PIAMELGFDG
+419 PVAMELGFDG

-456 SGTTGVPTETV
+456 SGATGVPTETV
-467 FKGVLPLM
+467 FRGVLPL
-475 LMDLA
+475 LSMDIV
-480 VSAVLF
+480 VSALLF

-491 TLFLP
+491 VLWLP

>member
-1 MLISMI
+1 MLISLI
-7 VLTIVVLLIVLL
+7 VLTVVVLLIGLL

-183 PGILSA
+183 PGALSA

-218 HADAAVRAGSREAAA
+218 HADAAVRAG
-233 TGATSGA
+233 
-240 GSAGSGS
+240 GSAASVGGT
-247 GSGSGSFGAA
+247 GSGSFSEA
-257 PATVL
+257 PVTVL
-262 PNTPNTTAVKQAY
+262 PNIPDTSAVTQAY

-282 PWRGLFRLGIIF
+282 PWRGLIRLGVIF
-294 LIILGGMFS
+294 MIILGGMFS

-327 RRDGWSTMWFNV
+327 RRDGWNTMWFNV

-376 TTWVAGLDIPP
+376 TSWVAGLDIPP
-387 LLTIGLLLL
+387 LLTVGLLLL
-396 LLLPLGTAL
+396 LLLPLGAAL

-475 LMDLA
+475 LMDLG

>member
-7 VLTIVVLLIVLL
+7 VLTIVVLLVLLL

-25 ALSLAL
+25 ALALAV
-31 SGALGLGI
+31 SGALGIGI
-39 LQGTN
+39 LQGTD

-175 QILAAGII
+175 QILAAGIV
-183 PGILSA
+183 PGLLSA
-189 LGYIVYILVVGHRQ
+189 LGYIAYILVVGHRQ
-203 IVRPETTLPEVVSVA
+203 IVRPEASLAGAVEVA
-218 HADAAVRAGSREAAA
+218 HADAAARVESPAGTPTTRA
-233 TGATSGA
+233 
-240 GSAGSGS
+240 
-247 GSGSGSFGAA
+247 
-257 PATVL
+257 VQ
-262 PNTPNTTAVKQAY
+262 QAF
-275 GRTVRNL
+275 GRTSRSL
-282 PWRGLFRLGIIF
+282 PWRGLVRLGVIF

-327 RRDGWSTMWFNV
+327 RRDGRSTMWANV

-376 TTWVAGLDIPP
+376 TAWVAGLDVPP
-387 LLTIGLLLL
+387 LLTVGLLLL

-467 FKGVLPLM
+467 FRGVLPLM

-480 VSAVLF
+480 VSALLF

-496 SLVAQSAG
+496 GLVAQGAG

>member
-1 MLISMI
+1 
-7 VLTIVVLLIVLL
+7 VQQV
-19 MLRMPV
+19 
-25 ALSLAL
+25 
-31 SGALGLGI
+31 
-39 LQGTN
+39 
-44 YATNVLGSVPFTAT
+44 
-58 ASFSLTIIPMFIL
+58 
-71 MGMLAMRARIAEHVF
+71 
-86 AIANHVVSRFPGGLG
+86 
-101 VATVM
+101 
-106 ACAGFSAVSG
+106 
-116 SSIGTAATM
+116 
-125 SKLSVGQMRAYGYP
+125 
-139 AALATGI
+139 
-146 VAIAGTLGV
+146 
-155 VIPPSTFLVLYA
+155 
-167 IMTGESVA
+167 
-175 QILAAGII
+175 
-183 PGILSA
+183 
-189 LGYIVYILVVGHRQ
+189 
-203 IVRPETTLPEVVSVA
+203 
-218 HADAAVRAGSREAAA
+218 
-233 TGATSGA
+233 
-240 GSAGSGS
+240 
-247 GSGSGSFGAA
+247 
-257 PATVL
+257 
-262 PNTPNTTAVKQAY
+262 Y
-275 GRTVRNL
+275 GRTLRTL
-282 PWRGLFRLGIIF
+282 PWRGLVRLSVIF

-327 RRDGWSTMWFNV
+327 RRDGWSTMWGNV

-376 TTWVAGLDIPP
+376 TSWVAGLDVPP

-429 IWLGLMIVKL
+429 IWLGLMVVKL

-456 SGTTGVPTETV
+456 SGATGVRTETV

-475 LMDLA
+475 LMDLV
-480 VSAVLF
+480 VSAILF

>member
-1 MLISMI
+1 MLVTVI
-7 VLTIVVLLIVLL
+7 VLTIVVLLLVLL

-39 LQGTN
+39 LQGTG
-44 YATNVLGSVPFTAT
+44 YTTNVLGSVPFSAT

-71 MGMLAMRARIAEHVF
+71 MGMFAMRARIAEHVF
-86 AIANHVVSRFPGGLG
+86 AVANHMVSRFPGGLG

-183 PGILSA
+183 PGVLSA

-203 IVRPETTLPEVVSVA
+203 IVRPEATLADAVAVA
-218 HADAAVRAGSREAAA
+218 HSDAAEARGASRTRTAEPTATAAA
-233 TGATSGA
+233 
-240 GSAGSGS
+240 
-247 GSGSGSFGAA
+247 
-257 PATVL
+257 L
-262 PNTPNTTAVKQAY
+262 PPGTPDTEAVQQVY
-275 GRTVRNL
+275 GRTLRTL
-282 PWRGLFRLGIIF
+282 PWRGLVRLSVIF

-327 RRDGWSTMWFNV
+327 RRDGWSTMWGNV

-376 TTWVAGLDIPP
+376 TNWVAGLDVPP

-456 SGTTGVPTETV
+456 SGATGVRTETV

-475 LMDLA
+475 LMDLV
-480 VSAVLF
+480 VSAILF

>member
-1 MLISMI
+1 MLISLI
-7 VLTIVVLLIVLL
+7 VLTVVVLLIGLL

-86 AIANHVVSRFPGGLG
+86 AIANHVVGRFPGGLG

-139 AALATGI
+139 AAMATGI
-146 VAIAGTLGV
+146 VAVAGTLGV

-183 PGILSA
+183 PGLLTA
-189 LGYIVYILVVGHRQ
+189 LGYIIYILVVGHRQ
-203 IVRPETTLPEVVSVA
+203 IVRPETTLPEVVSAA
-218 HADAAVRAGSREAAA
+218 HEHAAVRAG
-233 TGATSGA
+233 
-240 GSAGSGS
+240 GSAGGS
-247 GSGSGSFGAA
+247 TGAGTGSPISRET
-257 PATVL
+257 PATML
-262 PNTPNTTAVKQAY
+262 PNVPDTSAVQRAY

-282 PWRGLFRLGIIF
+282 PWRGLVRLGVIF
-294 LIILGGMFS
+294 MIILGGMFS
-303 GVFTSTESAAIAAF
+303 GIFTSTESAAIAAF

-327 RRDGWSTMWFNV
+327 RRDGWNTMWLNV

-353 FMILVGSSVFSTFLI
+353 FMILVGSSVFSAFLI

>member
-1 MLISMI
+1 MLVTMI

-25 ALSLAL
+25 ALSLGL

-39 LQGTN
+39 LQGTD
-44 YATNVLGSVPFTAT
+44 YTTNVLGSVPFSAT

-71 MGMLAMRARIAEHVF
+71 MGMFAMRARIAEHVF
-86 AIANHVVSRFPGGLG
+86 AVANHMVSRFPGGLG

-203 IVRPETTLPEVVSVA
+203 IVRPEATLVEAVAVA
-218 HADAAVRAGSREAAA
+218 HADAAEAR
-233 TGATSGA
+233 TRRSPSTESGA
-240 GSAGSGS
+240 S
-247 GSGSGSFGAA
+247 AA
-257 PATVL
+257 PL
-262 PNTPNTTAVKQAY
+262 PPGTPNTEAVQQVY
-275 GRTVRNL
+275 GRTLRTL
-282 PWRGLFRLGIIF
+282 PWRGLVRLSMIF

-303 GVFTSTESAAIAAF
+303 GIFTSTESAAIAAF
-317 VALLILLWEF
+317 VALVILLWEF
-327 RRDGWSTMWFNV
+327 RRDGWATMWGNV

-376 TTWVAGLDIPP
+376 TNWVAGLDVPP

-419 PIAMELGFDG
+419 PIAMELGFNG

-456 SGTTGVPTETV
+456 SGATGVRTETV
-467 FKGVLPLM
+467 FRGVLPLM
-475 LMDLA
+475 LMDLV
-480 VSAVLF
+480 VSAILF

-491 TLFLP
+491 TLVLP
-496 SLVAQSAG
+496 SLVAQGAG